1 MSFGQ
6 FIAILRAR
14 WVLSAS
20 LLVLTVL
27 TTVVVSMLLPK
38 QYSAVASVVIDPKP
52 DPLSSVLYG
61 GGANPAFMA
70 TQVDVILSD
79 RVALRVVRN
88 LKLAE
93 NPQVRAQWL
102 EETKGVGSLESWL
115 AESFQKSLDVK
126 PSRESNVISVGYRGT
141 DPRFAAALANAFVQ
155 AYAET
160 TLELKVD
167 PAKQYGA
174 FFDVRAKE
182 ARDALERVQ
191 AKLSDFQKESG
202 ITAVDERLDIENA
215 RLNELSTQ
223 LVGLQ
228 ALASDSGSR
237 QNASKGAGGERMQE
251 VLGNPLISSL
261 KADQSRLEARLE
273 ELNSKLGAN
282 HPQVI
287 EAKANLA
294 ELQKRITEETA
305 KISSSLGV
313 SNSIN
318 QQRLNELRAALE
330 AQRAKVLQMKA
341 VRDQAAVLA
350 RDVESSQRAYDM
362 VVSRLNQTNLESQT
376 TQSYVSVLTQAEP
389 PLKPSSPRIMLNTA
403 LSIFVG
409 TLLAI
414 GAAFLL
420 EMLDRRVRSVEDVA
434 AVIGLPVIGTLPKPG
449 SSSASQRG
457 VASLMQQ
464 RILGQLA
471 APSKGA

>member
-14 WVLSAS
+14 WVLSAA
-20 LLVLTVL
+20 LFALTVL
-27 TTVVVSMLLPK
+27 TTVVVSLLLPK

-70 TQVDVILSD
+70 TQVDVIQSD

-88 LKLAE
+88 LKLGE

-102 EETKGVGSLESWL
+102 EETKGIGSVESWL
-115 AESFQKSLDVK
+115 AESFQKNLDVK

-155 AYAET
+155 SFAEV

-182 ARDALERVQ
+182 ARDSLEKVQ
-191 AKLSDFQKESG
+191 SKLSDFQKESG
-202 ITAVDERLDIENA
+202 ITAADERLDIENA

-237 QNASKGAGGERMQE
+237 QSISKGAGGDRMQE

-261 KADQSRLEARLE
+261 KADQTRLEARLE
-273 ELNSKLGAN
+273 ELNSKLGTS

-287 EAKANLA
+287 EAKANLT
-294 ELQKRITEETA
+294 ELNKRVVEETA
-305 KISSSLGV
+305 KVSSSLGLA
-313 SNSIN
+313 NSIN
-318 QQRLNELRAALE
+318 NQRLGELRTSLE

-350 RDVESSQRAYDM
+350 RDVESAQRAYDM
-362 VVSRLNQTNLESQT
+362 VLARLNQTNLESQT

-389 PLKPSSPRIMLNTA
+389 PLKPSSPRIFLNTA
-403 LSIFVG
+403 LSVFVG
-409 TLLAI
+409 TLLAL

-420 EMLDRRVRSVEDVA
+420 EMLDRRVRSVDDIA
-434 AVIGLPVIGTLPKPG
+434 TAIGLPVIGTLPKPG
-449 SSSASQRG
+449 TSIAAQRG
-457 VASLMQQ
+457 LGSLMQQ